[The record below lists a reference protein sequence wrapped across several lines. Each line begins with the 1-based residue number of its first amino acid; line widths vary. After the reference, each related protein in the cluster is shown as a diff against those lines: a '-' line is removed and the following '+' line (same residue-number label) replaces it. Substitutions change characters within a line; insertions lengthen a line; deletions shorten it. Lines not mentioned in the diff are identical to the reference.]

1 MYITKESLE
10 SLIINCKT
18 DKQVLKVLDS
28 NNILYSNDTINFRSF
43 NLHLNN
49 GMRIYKNT
57 RKQYIVQNP
66 FQKVKL
72 EASGIPT
79 FFSTNSYF

>member
-1 MYITKESLE
+1 MDITKESLE
-10 SLIINCKT
+10 NLIANCKT
-18 DKQVLKVLDS
+18 DKQVLKILDS
-28 NNILYSNDTINFRSF
+28 NNILYSNDTIDFGSF

-72 EASGIPT
+72 EASGIST